1 MHSLFVERFYVG
13 HVGEHVS
20 NDPRIGDKPNPLAR
34 IASEKSG
41 MIDHHSKTFVE
52 KDGSDR
58 ENQGIL
64 VPTEFFRNRY
74 EVCMSSHPLELIEKV
89 IEIHGGLTFSSSG
102 HPIGKPDLTLF
113 RDGGRQPSL
122 HILHHFHYKV
132 RDCRTGHRV
141 QNIPHHPNISRIANL
156 PHLPCDETVANM
168 SKLCVLVASK
178 CERFI
183 SISSLKRYN
192 TS

>member
-64 VPTEFFRNRY
+64 VPTEFFRNR
-74 EVCMSSHPLELIEKV
+74 
-89 IEIHGGLTFSSSG
+89 
-102 HPIGKPDLTLF
+102 
-113 RDGGRQPSL
+113 
-122 HILHHFHYKV
+122 
-132 RDCRTGHRV
+132 
-141 QNIPHHPNISRIANL
+141 
-156 PHLPCDETVANM
+156 
-168 SKLCVLVASK
+168 
-178 CERFI
+178 
-183 SISSLKRYN
+183 
-192 TS
+192 